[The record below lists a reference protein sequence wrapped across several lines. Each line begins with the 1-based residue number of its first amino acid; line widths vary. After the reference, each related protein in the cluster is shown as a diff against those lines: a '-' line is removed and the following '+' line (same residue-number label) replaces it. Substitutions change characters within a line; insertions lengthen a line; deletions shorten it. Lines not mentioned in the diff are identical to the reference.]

1 MSICQYASYAVG
13 GSTLISHLFATKI
26 KL

>member
-1 MSICQYASYAVG
+1 MPSYAVG